1 MKQIDLDIF
10 VFPKI
15 MTDEL
20 IERLMSVRN
29 NNGFD
34 GRLDLHIEDKNT
46 FYIFDNFW
54 FSEIESKYLGH
65 YFSTYDVEKGIGL
78 NSSEETI
85 KQLSKFVET
94 KWRDLFL
101 LHYTPNSLINGEK
114 DIHWDFSGLSMVG
127 CLTDDY
133 EGGKLIFSRQNVTY
147 RLEKGDVIVFPGGLT
162 HPHYVE
168 PVTKGFR
175 DVIVG
180 QSMTL
185 PQDHKIDY

>member
-1 MKQIDLDIF
+1 MKLIYLDIF

-29 NNGFD
+29 KSGFD

-133 EGGKLIFSRQNVTY
+133 EGGKLIFPRQNVTY

>member
-1 MKQIDLDIF
+1 
-10 VFPKI
+10 

-54 FSEIESKYLGH
+54 FSKIESKYLGH

>member
-133 EGGKLIFSRQNVTY
+133 EGGKLIFPRQNVTY

>member
-15 MTDEL
+15 MPEEL
-20 IERLMSVRN
+20 IEKLMSIRN
-29 NNGFD
+29 KTD
-34 GRLDLHIEDKNT
+34 WEGRLDLHVEDKNI
-46 FYIFDNFW
+46 FYVFDSFW
-54 FSEIESKYLGH
+54 FSEIEPKYLGH
-65 YFSTYDVEKGIGL
+65 YFSSYNVGEGVGL

-85 KQLSKFVET
+85 KELTKFVET

-101 LHYTPNSLINGEK
+101 LHYTPNNMNKGRK

-127 CLTDDY
+127 CLTDEY
-133 EGGKLIFSRQNVTY
+133 EGGELVFTRQNVKY
-147 RLEKGDVIVFPGGLT
+147 RLEKGDIIVFPGGLT

-168 PVTKGFR
+168 PITKGYR

-180 QSMTL
+180 QSLTIE
-185 PQDHKIDY
+185 QNHKINY

>member
-15 MTDEL
+15 MPDEL
-20 IERLMSVRN
+20 IEKLMSIRN
-29 NNGFD
+29 KTDWD
-34 GRLDLHIEDKNT
+34 GRLDLHVEDKNI

-65 YFSTYDVEKGIGL
+65 YFSSYNVEEGIGL

-85 KQLSKFVET
+85 KELTKFVET
-94 KWRDLFL
+94 RWRDLFL
-101 LHYTPNSLINGEK
+101 LHYNPQVMNKGKRDT
-114 DIHWDFSGLSMVG
+114 HWDFSGLSMVG
-127 CLTDDY
+127 CLTDKY
-133 EGGKLIFSRQNVTY
+133 EGGELVFPRQNVSY
-147 RLEKGDVIVFPGGLT
+147 RLEKGDIIVFPGGLT

-180 QSMTL
+180 QSLTIE
-185 PQDHKIDY
+185 QNHKINY

>member
-1 MKQIDLDIF
+1 
-10 VFPKI
+10 
-15 MTDEL
+15 
-20 IERLMSVRN
+20 
-29 NNGFD
+29 
-34 GRLDLHIEDKNT
+34 
-46 FYIFDNFW
+46 
-54 FSEIESKYLGH
+54 LGH

-78 NSSEETI
+78 NSSDETI

-101 LHYTPNSLINGEK
+101 LHYTPNSLNNGEK

-133 EGGKLIFSRQNVTY
+133 EGGKLIFPRQNVTY
-147 RLEKGDVIVFPGGLT
+147 RLEKGDIIVFPGGLT

-168 PVTKGFR
+168 PVTKGLR

-185 PQDHKIDY
+185 SQDHKIDY

>member
-29 NNGFD
+29 KRGFD

-133 EGGKLIFSRQNVTY
+133 EGGKLIFPRQNVTY
-147 RLEKGDVIVFPGGLT
+147 RLEKGDIIVFPGGLT
-162 HPHYVE
+162 HSHYVE
-168 PVTKGFR
+168 PVTKGLR

-185 PQDHKIDY
+185 SQDHKIDY